1 MPSWHTI
8 ISVSLKP
15 DDRKFPFHP
24 HVECIV
30 QEQIRQQ
37 RTNDAPLRRTFIP
50 YSASPIVDM
59 ASNKHNFL
67 LKNKNGSIVD
77 SSVSNAA
84 HVACAAD
91 SYAALIKN
99 GTVETWGNTYGS
111 WTNNNQ
117 GGQKAI
123 YATGRAFASLTDNDN
138 IILWGEGS
146 GGGSDPFITSALAG
160 KISYYRK

>member
-1 MPSWHTI
+1 MDWNGPGPVTGTG
-8 ISVSLKP
+8 
-15 DDRKFPFHP
+15 
-24 HVECIV
+24 IV
-30 QEQIRQQ
+30 FLDKAGKV
-37 RTNDAPLRRTFIP
+37 TVFSHHSSYPIP